1 MKTKYYKCTIQG
13 EHSAADAQ
21 RELGDVAPQGIIVRI
36 DNVGGQT
43 HLYIAA
49 EGAIAA
55 TIGKKAVGVSG
66 VKVEEVSELDVT
78 KVV

>member
-1 MKTKYYKCTIQG
+1 MKTKYYKFTLEG
-13 EHSAADAQ
+13 EHSADDAQ
-21 RELGDVAPQGIIVRI
+21 RALGDAAAQGIVVRV

-49 EGAIAA
+49 QGISD
-55 TIGKKAVGVSG
+55 TTSGKKAAVAGG

-78 KVV
+78 KIV